1 MKIKKIHLFDFLS
14 LSLILSFL
22 LGFFLSENSA
32 GGGEGDF
39 DHILN
44 NYKLIFD
51 NSFTDIDWSKYRD
64 SRFPLDYF
72 IFKLYLPA
80 NEDYW
85 KYNIFLIS
93 AITPLV
99 LFYVLKKKNQ
109 NYEDPT
115 INSNYLL
122 FIALFLYIS
131 PYFRTSS
138 FWMLRENVG
147 YLFWIISIFFFLKL
161 KTNSYYKINL
171 VFCFLFSYMAFYSS
185 QNLFIISLTNFFLLF
200 NYQKFFSSNNFYLI
214 LINIIFFSPLVIFFE
229 FFSNAIQYIEIEEI
243 NRITFSFYKIVDLY
257 GVILI
262 YIFPFF
268 LIYFGLKE
276 IINLIKKEFIII
288 LIFLF
293 CFSFIFWN
301 YPNEDLL
308 SGGAIRK
315 VFNML
320 ISNEI
325 LFKILYLP
333 ICGLSMLI
341 SFYFAVKKEKTLLFL
356 LLPYTIF
363 YTFINYIF
371 QEYLDPVFILFL
383 ILYSKNFIYLIKDK
397 IIYLFIYFLTFYLSA
412 FTYYEFYCTL
422 CE

>member
-1 MKIKKIHLFDFLS
+1 M
-14 LSLILSFL
+14 
-22 LGFFLSENSA
+22 
-32 GGGEGDF
+32 
-39 DHILN
+39 
-44 NYKLIFD
+44 
-51 NSFTDIDWSKYRD
+51 
-64 SRFPLDYF
+64 
-72 IFKLYLPA
+72 
-80 NEDYW
+80 
-85 KYNIFLIS
+85 
-93 AITPLV
+93 
-99 LFYVLKKKNQ
+99 
-109 NYEDPT
+109 
-115 INSNYLL
+115 
-122 FIALFLYIS
+122 
-131 PYFRTSS
+131 
-138 FWMLRENVG
+138 
-147 YLFWIISIFFFLKL
+147 
-161 KTNSYYKINL
+161 
-171 VFCFLFSYMAFYSS
+171 
-185 QNLFIISLTNFFLLF
+185 
-200 NYQKFFSSNNFYLI
+200 
-214 LINIIFFSPLVIFFE
+214 INIIFFSPLVIFFE